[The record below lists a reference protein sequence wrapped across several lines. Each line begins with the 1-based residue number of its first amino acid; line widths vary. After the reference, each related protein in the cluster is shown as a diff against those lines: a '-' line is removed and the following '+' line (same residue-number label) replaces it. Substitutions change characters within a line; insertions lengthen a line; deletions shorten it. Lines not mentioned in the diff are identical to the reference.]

1 MTAPTYSTALKED
14 RMIATRDLVADG
26 TLEIRSA
33 TDAVLVTF
41 ALTLAGGTVTGA
53 VWTLTF
59 DNNTVAGLAAAAA
72 GTNATNAVIKDSLG
86 TIQISALSVGT
97 TATAVILDNVS
108 IAEGQNVT
116 ISSATITHAVDP
128 V

>member
-128 V
+128 T